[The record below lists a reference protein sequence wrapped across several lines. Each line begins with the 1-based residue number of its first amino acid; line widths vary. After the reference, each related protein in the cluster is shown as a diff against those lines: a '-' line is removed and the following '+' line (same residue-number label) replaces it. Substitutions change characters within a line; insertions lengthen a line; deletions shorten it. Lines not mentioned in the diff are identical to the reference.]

1 VNLPHRR
8 RSRPRGAAR
17 LALTGDF
24 PPDGRDITE
33 ALADYDGATYQWPA
47 PPDGVTPVAI
57 KQAGQ
62 DTQPLARLRAQP
74 SYTPPPILLAG
85 QQAPWVMTVNPA
97 RPGDPGPTPQAL
109 EVVRFL
115 RAKVTILRKRK
126 QLDRISQDKLAMLPA
141 DRIRN
146 RRTTARLI
154 VDEAAE
160 LLRCG
165 GDPR

>member
-1 VNLPHRR
+1 MSLPFRR
-8 RSRPRGAAR
+8 RSRPRGRAR

-24 PPDGRDITE
+24 PAADRDITE
-33 ALADYDGATYQWPA
+33 AMQAIPPA
-47 PPDGVTPVAI
+47 PWDGTTVPLTALRGQPHYTPPVA
-57 KQAGQ
+57 
-62 DTQPLARLRAQP
+62 PR
-74 SYTPPPILLAG
+74 PPILLAG
-85 QQAPWVMTVNPA
+85 QQAPWIMAVNPP

-115 RAKVTILRKRK
+115 RAKVTILRKRG
-126 QLDRISQDKLAMLPA
+126 QLDRVSQDKLAMLPA

-165 GDPR
+165 GDTR